1 MTSRRWVANCV
12 TLTVFCCTGLSPATA
27 GGPGEGAV
35 TMPDRG
41 ICAHRGA
48 SDTHPENTIEAF
60 REAIRLGAQMIE
72 FDVTFSRDGQLVLIH
87 DSTVDLSLIHI

>member
-12 TLTVFCCTGLSPATA
+12 TLTVFCCMGLSPATA
-27 GGPGEGAV
+27 GGPGEGSV

-72 FDVTFSRDGQLVLIH
+72 FDVR
-87 DSTVDLSLIHI
+87 